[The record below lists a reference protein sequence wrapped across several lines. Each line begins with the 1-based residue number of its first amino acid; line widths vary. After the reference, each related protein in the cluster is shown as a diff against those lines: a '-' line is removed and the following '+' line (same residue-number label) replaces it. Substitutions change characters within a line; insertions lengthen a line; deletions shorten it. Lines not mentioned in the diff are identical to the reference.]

1 MASMIT
7 SVSDTDTQSLLLV
20 LVVIVIVIVVK
31 FDSYNINMYYFSL
44 LPQLSIE

>member
-7 SVSDTDTQSLLLV
+7 SVSDTDTQSLILT
-20 LVVIVIVIVVK
+20 VIVIK
-31 FDSYNINMYYFSL
+31 FDSYNMNINMYYFSL